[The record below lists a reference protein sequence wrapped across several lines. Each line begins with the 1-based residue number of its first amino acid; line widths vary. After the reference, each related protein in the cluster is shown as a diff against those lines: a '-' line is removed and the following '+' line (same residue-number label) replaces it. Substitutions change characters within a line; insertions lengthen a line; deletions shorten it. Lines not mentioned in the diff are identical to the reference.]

1 MEQFRVLLVDAAPG
15 PLLGRE
21 LERLL
26 GHGLAVTLNL
36 RRVADRAAVLAEW
49 GDRVEFTD
57 FDPFDEAALLAGTV
71 RDGLGH
77 HAVKS
82 RAGVPL
88 RAAFLAGAARPG
100 LAHPLRVIGRAGAGT
115 DHVDL
120 AAAARHGVT
129 VTHTPGSNA
138 DAVAEFALAQLLT
151 LTRDIRSYDAAAHR
165 GEWRAPVTP
174 PPELSELTLGIVGA
188 GRIGLALA
196 GRAGALGMDVQALAR
211 HRDAARA
218 PRPGLASVSAPGP
231 APAFRSA
238 ARPAP
243 APAPA
248 SMSDPRPAPALAS
261 TSTPR
266 PASVPASASAPC
278 PAPASVPAPARASV
292 SAPGPAPALTSA
304 ARPAPAPASMSAP
317 RPAPALAS
325 TQAPR
330 PVLTLPELLAT
341 SDVVSLHLPLT
352 PETRGLIGRAELA
365 LMRPGAILL
374 NTARGGIVDEQ
385 ALADALRDP
394 AHPLAAA
401 AVDTF
406 EHEHAAF
413 ASPLHGLPNAL
424 LTPHIA
430 GMTRGAMA
438 TAALRCADHM
448 AALLAGRPDGIPVA
462 TA

>member
-1 MEQFRVLLVDAAPG
+1 MERSRVLLVDAAPG
-15 PLLGRE
+15 ALLGRE

-36 RRVADRAAVLAEW
+36 RRVADGAGARAGW
-49 GDRVEFTD
+49 GGRVDFTD
-57 FDPFDEAALLAGTV
+57 FDPFDEAALLAETV

-88 RAAFLAGAARPG
+88 RAAFLAGATRPG

-115 DHVDL
+115 DHVEL

-138 DAVAEFALAQLLT
+138 DAVAEFALAQLLA
-151 LTRDIRSYDAAAHR
+151 LTRGLRSYDEAAHR
-165 GEWRAPVTP
+165 GEWRAATAP
-174 PPELSELTLGIVGA
+174 PEELSELTLGIVGP
-188 GRIGLALA
+188 GRIGRALA
-196 GRAGALGMDVQALAR
+196 GRASALGMEVQAFSRRPAV
-211 HRDAARA
+211 ASA
-218 PRPGLASVSAPGP
+218 PALASARDLTSASVSAPDLASALASARDLTSASVSAPDLTPAPASAPDLAPASTPQPTPTPTPAPASAPGP
-231 APAFRSA
+231 APRPNRS
-238 ARPAP
+238 
-243 APAPA
+243 
-248 SMSDPRPAPALAS
+248 
-261 TSTPR
+261 
-266 PASVPASASAPC
+266 
-278 PAPASVPAPARASV
+278 
-292 SAPGPAPALTSA
+292 
-304 ARPAPAPASMSAP
+304 
-317 RPAPALAS
+317 
-325 TQAPR
+325 
-330 PVLTLPELLAT
+330 LPDLLAT

-413 ASPLHGLPNAL
+413 ASPLFGLPNAL
-424 LTPHIA
+424 LTPHVA
-430 GMTRGAMA
+430 GMTRTAMA
-438 TAALRCADHM
+438 TAALRCADHI
-448 AALLAGRPDGIPVA
+448 AALLAGRPEGIPVV

>member
-1 MEQFRVLLVDAAPG
+1 MERSRVLLVDAAPG
-15 PLLGRE
+15 ALLGRE

-36 RRVADRAAVLAEW
+36 RRVADGAGARADW
-49 GDRVEFTD
+49 GGRVDFTD
-57 FDPFDEAALLAGTV
+57 FDPFDEAALLAETV

-88 RAAFLAGAARPG
+88 RAAFLAGATRPG

-115 DHVDL
+115 DHVEL

-138 DAVAEFALAQLLT
+138 DAVAEFALAQLLA
-151 LTRDIRSYDAAAHR
+151 LTRGLRSYDEAAHR
-165 GEWRAPVTP
+165 GEWRAATAP
-174 PPELSELTLGIVGA
+174 PEELSELTLGIVGP
-188 GRIGLALA
+188 GRIGRALA
-196 GRAGALGMDVQALAR
+196 GRASALGMEVQAFSRRPAV
-211 HRDAARA
+211 ASA
-218 PRPGLASVSAPGP
+218 PALASARDLTSASVSAPDLASALASARDLTSASVSAPDLTPAPASAPDLAPASTPQPTPTPTPTPAPASAPGP
-231 APAFRSA
+231 APRPNRS
-238 ARPAP
+238 
-243 APAPA
+243 
-248 SMSDPRPAPALAS
+248 
-261 TSTPR
+261 
-266 PASVPASASAPC
+266 
-278 PAPASVPAPARASV
+278 
-292 SAPGPAPALTSA
+292 
-304 ARPAPAPASMSAP
+304 
-317 RPAPALAS
+317 
-325 TQAPR
+325 
-330 PVLTLPELLAT
+330 LPDLLAT

-394 AHPLAAA
+394 AHSLAAA

-413 ASPLHGLPNAL
+413 ASPLFGLPNAL
-424 LTPHIA
+424 LTPHVA
-430 GMTRGAMA
+430 GMTRTAMA
-438 TAALRCADHM
+438 TAALRCADHI
-448 AALLAGRPDGIPVA
+448 AALLAGRPEGIPVV

>member
-36 RRVADRAAVLAEW
+36 RRVTDRAAVRAEW

-88 RAAFLAGAARPG
+88 RAAFLAGAAGPG
-100 LAHPLRVIGRAGAGT
+100 PAHPLRVIGRAGAGT

-120 AAAARHGVT
+120 TAAARHGVT

-231 APAFRSA
+231 APASTSA

-243 APAPA
+243 APAP
-248 SMSDPRPAPALAS
+248 MS
-261 TSTPR
+261 
-266 PASVPASASAPC
+266 V
-278 PAPASVPAPARASV
+278 
-292 SAPGPAPALTSA
+292 
-304 ARPAPAPASMSAP
+304 P

-430 GMTRGAMA
+430 GMTRAAMA

-448 AALLAGRPDGIPVA
+448 AALLSGRPDGIPVA

>member
-1 MEQFRVLLVDAAPG
+1 MERSRVLLVDAAPG
-15 PLLGRE
+15 ALLGRE

-36 RRVADRAAVLAEW
+36 RRVADGAGARADW
-49 GDRVEFTD
+49 GGRVDFTD
-57 FDPFDEAALLAGTV
+57 FDPFDEAALLAETV

-88 RAAFLAGAARPG
+88 RAAFLAGATRPG

-115 DHVDL
+115 DHVEL

-138 DAVAEFALAQLLT
+138 DAVAEFALAQLLA
-151 LTRDIRSYDAAAHR
+151 LTRGLRSYDEAAHR
-165 GEWRAPVTP
+165 GEWRAATAP
-174 PPELSELTLGIVGA
+174 PEELSELTLGIVGP
-188 GRIGLALA
+188 GRIGRALA
-196 GRAGALGMDVQALAR
+196 GRASALGMEVQAFSRRPATTSGPSAPDLAP
-211 HRDAARA
+211 ASTPQPTPTPA
-218 PRPGLASVSAPGP
+218 PASAPGP
-231 APAFRSA
+231 APRPNRS
-238 ARPAP
+238 
-243 APAPA
+243 
-248 SMSDPRPAPALAS
+248 
-261 TSTPR
+261 
-266 PASVPASASAPC
+266 
-278 PAPASVPAPARASV
+278 
-292 SAPGPAPALTSA
+292 
-304 ARPAPAPASMSAP
+304 
-317 RPAPALAS
+317 
-325 TQAPR
+325 
-330 PVLTLPELLAT
+330 LPDLLAT

-413 ASPLHGLPNAL
+413 ASPLFGLPNAL
-424 LTPHIA
+424 LTPHVA
-430 GMTRGAMA
+430 GMTRTAMA
-438 TAALRCADHM
+438 TAALRCADHI
-448 AALLAGRPDGIPVA
+448 AALLAGRPEGIPVV

>member
-120 AAAARHGVT
+120 TAAARHGVT

-165 GEWRAPVTP
+165 GEWQASVTP

-218 PRPGLASVSAPGP
+218 SR
-231 APAFRSA
+231 
-238 ARPAP
+238 
-243 APAPA
+243 
-248 SMSDPRPAPALAS
+248 
-261 TSTPR
+261 
-266 PASVPASASAPC
+266 
-278 PAPASVPAPARASV
+278 
-292 SAPGPAPALTSA
+292 
-304 ARPAPAPASMSAP
+304 
-317 RPAPALAS
+317 PALAS

-413 ASPLHGLPNAL
+413 ASPLHGRPNAL

-430 GMTRGAMA
+430 GMTRGAMV